1 MRAKVELE
9 AVRLEIP
16 EGANVVLGQA
26 HFMKTA
32 EDLYEAM
39 VSSAPTIKFGL
50 AFCEASQERL
60 VRFEGND
67 PELQEVAIRNALE
80 IGAGHSFVILIR
92 DAYPINAM
100 GAVNS
105 CPEVCRVFCAT
116 ANPVEVIVAGTD
128 QGRGVLGVVDGFS
141 PAGVEDP
148 EQKAHRRDFL
158 RTIGYKLR

>member
-1 MRAKVELE
+1 MDLK

-16 EGANVVLGQA
+16 EGANVVVGQA
-26 HFMKTA
+26 HFMKTV

-60 VRFEGND
+60 VRSEGND
-67 PELQEVAIRNALE
+67 PELQEAAIRNALE
-80 IGAGHSFVILIR
+80 IGAGHSFVILMKG
-92 DAYPINAM
+92 AYPINVM
-100 GAVNS
+100 GAVRS

-116 ANPVEVIVAGTD
+116 ANPMEVIVAVTD

-141 PAGVEDP
+141 PAGAENS